1 MTLLSNQKERNEMS
15 SNIYPI
21 GSENNHYAG
30 FGSMTGNY

>member
-1 MTLLSNQKERNEMS
+1 MTLLSNQNERNEMN

-30 FGSMTGNY
+30 INSMTEN